1 LTTKTTIH
9 LTLGRAASWLDRWQI
24 PPALVVAVLIL
35 LIAAGISGISR
46 LRSERAAAAA
56 PTPGLIILIATQ
68 PANVPPTAVPPIQ
81 VAAIQPTTPRYV
93 VAWSAPDGDVLGP
106 IPAPAASALLG
117 RWGDGW
123 VATTWEGATV
133 WIRAADLGLSL
144 ANLAPQ
150 IAPEQ
155 PAGPRV
161 VTVEQPQAPQPAEQP
176 GQPYQTANQPPTPE
190 PAAQPAQAPA
200 LPLPIAPPATLA
212 PMEQNDVTQEWARQ
226 QYLSEHPEV
235 NR

>member
-1 LTTKTTIH
+1 
-9 LTLGRAASWLDRWQI
+9 
-24 PPALVVAVLIL
+24 
-35 LIAAGISGISR
+35 
-46 LRSERAAAAA
+46 
-56 PTPGLIILIATQ
+56 
-68 PANVPPTAVPPIQ
+68 
-81 VAAIQPTTPRYV
+81 
-93 VAWSAPDGDVLGP
+93 
-106 IPAPAASALLG
+106 
-117 RWGDGW
+117 
-123 VATTWEGATV
+123 
-133 WIRAADLGLSL
+133 
-144 ANLAPQ
+144 
-150 IAPEQ
+150 
-155 PAGPRV
+155 V